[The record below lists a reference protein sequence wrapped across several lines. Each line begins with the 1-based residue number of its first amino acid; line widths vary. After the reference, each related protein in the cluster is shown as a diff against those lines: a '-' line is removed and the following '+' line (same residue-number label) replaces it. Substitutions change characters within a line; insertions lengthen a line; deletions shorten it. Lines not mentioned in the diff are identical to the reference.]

1 MALPGIRSANLKNIP
16 FGDRYLLRM
25 NIKTSG
31 IRGCLH
37 ALCVLP
43 ISQQHSDRKACLCS
57 TRKVQDFQF
66 ASKASPVFE
75 NSHTNIAFHRGRLWQ
90 SIRLANQPKGGG
102 EQSSVDWIFV
112 YKVYQCERMF
122 QKSHTTPSLCRR
134 ECAHL
139 TVTLTVSFRTYS
151 LPQILL
157 LHMGSRVWKSSGSF
171 CPGDSRM
178 KVRSAFSGVRT

>member
-1 MALPGIRSANLKNIP
+1 MHANILCRHGDVNIFLALGSSGNAQVVLKP
-16 FGDRYLLRM
+16 SL
-25 NIKTSG
+25 
-31 IRGCLH
+31 
-37 ALCVLP
+37 
-43 ISQQHSDRKACLCS
+43 QKA
-57 TRKVQDFQF
+57 F
-66 ASKASPVFE
+66 
-75 NSHTNIAFHRGRLWQ
+75 IAG
-90 SIRLANQPKGGG
+90 GGG